1 MHLRAV
7 ANTRHRPAA
16 LVPQGFQPDAA
27 AASRH
32 CVAAVQLR
40 RGDSAATIG
49 DMTPSLLYRIEC
61 AHPGAHLF
69 NITLTVAAPNPAG
82 CRLSLPAWIPGSY
95 MIREFA
101 RNIVRISAHS
111 GGARTPVKLT
121 KLDKHT
127 WQAAPCAG
135 PLRLD
140 YEVYAWDLSVRA
152 AHLDETH
159 AFFNGSSVFLCVA
172 GQEQA
177 RHEVEIVRPAGPA
190 YTSWRVATSLARSG
204 ATAAYGFGRYVA
216 TGYDELI
223 DHPVELGTFSLI
235 EFSACGVPH
244 AMVITGQHDCDMPRL
259 AADLTRVCEAQIR
272 LFHGARATR
281 RDVPFDRY
289 VFLTLAVGEG
299 YGGLEHRASTALIC
313 ARHDLPH
320 AGLKKT
326 SEGYRTFLGLCSHE
340 YFHAW
345 NVKRIR
351 PAAFTPY
358 DLTRENYTRQ
368 LWAFEGITSYYDDL
382 MLLRAGLISQSEYLD
397 TLAKTIRAVQR
408 GAGRLK
414 QPVAESSFDAWIKFY
429 RQDENAPNAIVSY
442 YAKGAL
448 VALCLDLLLREGSG
462 GRASLDDVIR
472 RLWQRYGA
480 TGAGVPE
487 GGIEKTALETGALGG
502 PRLQRRLST
511 FFANAVDGSG
521 ELPLKRLLQ
530 HAGFTLK
537 MTPGTGPAL
546 GARTAAAPD
555 GVKLTHV
562 LDGGGAQAAG
572 LSAGDVM
579 IAIAGVRV
587 TPASLEAHLARKRR
601 SARVR
606 VHAFRRDELIERD
619 VRLGTAEIEV
629 TLTATAPAPSSPT
642 SAPSQSAQQR
652 QP

>member
-1 MHLRAV
+1 
-7 ANTRHRPAA
+7 
-16 LVPQGFQPDAA
+16 
-27 AASRH
+27 
-32 CVAAVQLR
+32 
-40 RGDSAATIG
+40 
-49 DMTPSLLYRIEC
+49 MTPSLLYRIEC

-69 NITLTVAAPNPAG
+69 NITLTVAAPDVAG

-101 RNIVRISAHS
+101 RNIVRISAYS
-111 GGARTPVKLT
+111 GRGRKPVNLT

-127 WQAAPCAG
+127 WQAAPCPG
-135 PLRLD
+135 PLTLE

-152 AHLDETH
+152 AHLDESH
-159 AFFNGSSVFLCVA
+159 AFFNGSSVFLSVA
-172 GQEQA
+172 GQEQVC
-177 RHEVEIVRPAGPA
+177 HEVEIVRPAGPA
-190 YTSWRVATSLARSG
+190 YARWRVATALPRSG
-204 ATAAYGFGRYVA
+204 NTAAYGFGRYQA
-216 TGYDELI
+216 ASYDELI

-244 AMVITGQHDCDMPRL
+244 SMVITGQHDSDMARL
-259 AADLTRVCEAQIR
+259 AADLKRVCEAQIR

-289 VFLTLAVGEG
+289 LFLTLAVGEG

-313 ARHDLPH
+313 ARNDLPH
-320 AGLKKT
+320 AGLKQT

-397 TLAKTIRAVQR
+397 SLARTIRTVLR

-448 VALCLDLLLREGSG
+448 TALCLDLLLREGSD
-462 GRASLDDVIR
+462 GRVSLDDVMR

-480 TGAGVPE
+480 TGTGVPE
-487 GGIEKTALETGALGG
+487 GGIEQTAFAIGELGG
-502 PRLQRRLST
+502 LDGLGAPRLRRRLAA
-511 FFANAVDGSG
+511 FFANAVDGTG
-521 ELPLKRLLQ
+521 ELPLKTLLSSC
-530 HAGFTLK
+530 GFALK
-537 MTPGTGPAL
+537 VTPGAGPSL
-546 GARTAAAPD
+546 GVRTAAAPD
-555 GVKLTHV
+555 GLKLTHV
-562 LDGGGAQAAG
+562 LDGGGAQVAG
-572 LSAGDVM
+572 LSAGDVV
-579 IAIAGVRV
+579 IAIDRVRV
-587 TPASLEAHLARKRR
+587 TQTSFEAQLARKRR
-601 SARVR
+601 GARVQ
-606 VHAFRRDELIERD
+606 VHAFRRDELIRRH
-619 VRLGTAEIEV
+619 VRLGAAEIEV
-629 TLTATAPAPSSPT
+629 TLTAAP
-642 SAPSQSAQQR
+642 
-652 QP
+652 QPPRS

>member
-1 MHLRAV
+1 
-7 ANTRHRPAA
+7 
-16 LVPQGFQPDAA
+16 
-27 AASRH
+27 
-32 CVAAVQLR
+32 
-40 RGDSAATIG
+40 
-49 DMTPSLLYRIEC
+49 MTPPLLYRIAC

-69 NITLTVAAPNPAG
+69 NITLTVAAPDAAG

-111 GGARTPVKLT
+111 GGRGRKPVKLT

-127 WQAAPCAG
+127 WQAAPCTG
-135 PLRLD
+135 PLTLE

-172 GQEQA
+172 GREHA

-190 YTSWRVATSLARSG
+190 YTRWRVATALPRGGS
-204 ATAAYGFGRYVA
+204 TAAYGFGRYQA
-216 TGYDELI
+216 AGYDELI

-259 AADLTRVCEAQIR
+259 AADLKRVCETHIR
-272 LFHGARATR
+272 LFHGAGATR
-281 RDVPFDRY
+281 REVPFDRY
-289 VFLTLAVGEG
+289 VFLTLAVGDG

-320 AGLKKT
+320 AGLKNT

-382 MLLRAGLISQSEYLD
+382 ILFRAGLISQSEYLD
-397 TLAKTIRAVQR
+397 TLAKTIRSVLR
-408 GAGRLK
+408 GDGRLK
-414 QPVAESSFDAWIKFY
+414 QPVGDSSFDAWIKFY
-429 RQDENAPNAIVSY
+429 RQDENSPNAIVSY

-462 GRASLDDVIR
+462 GRVSLDDVMR

-480 TGAGVPE
+480 TGTGVPE
-487 GGIEKTALETGALGG
+487 SGIEQTALEMGG
-502 PRLQRRLST
+502 PRLRQRLSA
-511 FFANAVDGSG
+511 FFTIAVNGTG
-521 ELPLKRLLQ
+521 ELPLKSLLQ
-530 HAGFTLK
+530 RAGFTLK
-537 MTPGTGPAL
+537 ITPGTGPAL
-546 GARTAAAPD
+546 GTRTAAAPD

-572 LSAGDVM
+572 LSAGDVV
-579 IAIAGVRV
+579 IAVDGLRV
-587 TPASLEAHLARKRR
+587 TQTSLETHLARKRR

-606 VHAFRRDELIERD
+606 VHAFRRDELIRRD
-619 VRLGTAEIEV
+619 VRLGAAEIEV
-629 TLTATAPAPSSPT
+629 TLTTTVPAP
-642 SAPSQSAQQR
+642 PSKQQ
-652 QP
+652 P